1 MKPTPPAAVHR
12 RRRWPWVLLVLFVT
26 PVVMLGAA
34 AYNYLTLDG
43 DAALLRREITRATGE
58 EWKTTMQISLGRVS
72 FAALRSGF
80 SFAQSAEIIEAR
92 DAIATLRQASVG
104 VYQRRSG
111 SGDWSSAELMVS
123 ADKHMQN
130 RGWIRIVGVAD
141 GKDTVMVYVPN
152 NAEEFDRVCV
162 AVINATEMVVVS
174 ATIKPAAL
182 VDLVERHAG
191 GDLQMAF
198 AKLN

>member
-1 MKPTPPAAVHR
+1 MNPTPPPVVRR

-26 PVVMLGAA
+26 PVVVLGAA

-43 DAALLRREITRATGE
+43 DAALLSREITRATGE
-58 EWKTTMQISLGRVS
+58 DWKTTIQISLGRAS
-72 FAALRSGF
+72 FAALRGGF

-92 DAIATLRQASVG
+92 DASATLRQASVG
-104 VYQRRSG
+104 VYQRRNG
-111 SGDWSSAELMVS
+111 SGDYSSAELLAS
-123 ADKHMQN
+123 ADKRMQK
-130 RGWIRIVGVAD
+130 RGWTRIVGVAD

-152 NAEEFDRVCV
+152 NAEEFDRLCV
-162 AVINATEMVVVS
+162 AVVNVREMVVVS

-182 VDLVERHAG
+182 MDLVERHAG
-191 GDLQMAF
+191 GDLRVAL